1 MDFVGG
7 FCFVVC
13 GIIICLLAHMT
24 VEATVG
30 SAIGLAIAWYFM
42 NRGSRRRKDEK
53 DELRLR
59 KYLYQDDDP
68 GRPVVT
74 FTYKGKKYDQLAFV
88 FGEAQYYKSLKKE
101 EVQARYKRYYNDKEL
116 ARKYPQYRGAIL
128 VACDMVLSPEM
139 AAVMAEND
147 RTDQEFAA
155 FKNHL
160 LGLDQDADETP
171 EADEIPNIDLSVQK
185 RRTGT
190 RSTVRQKEMTAPSGY
205 LFGIVVLLAIIAS
218 IICYNVGVT
227 HGKASANADHKAE
240 VSASE
245 VSTSRVPEVD
255 QEADEQNNSSYW
267 YDRGYDTGYE
277 EAQSDLK
284 GTTNTSVDNSYDEGY
299 SAGYDAGYSDGQSAG
314 DAGGYNTGYTEGYNA
329 GQTAGFNSGYD
340 AGESSGY
347 GMGYTEGYTSGY
359 TDAANA
365 AAMMY

>member
-24 VEATVG
+24 AEATVG

-42 NRGSRRRKDEK
+42 NRGSRRRKDEQ
-53 DELRLR
+53 DELRLH
-59 KYLYQDDDP
+59 KYLYQNDDP

-88 FGEAQYYKSLKKE
+88 FGEAKYYKSLKRE

-139 AAVMAEND
+139 AAVMTEND

-155 FKNHL
+155 FKDHL
-160 LGLDQDADETP
+160 LGLDQDTDESPAT
-171 EADEIPNIDLSVQK
+171 DEIPNIDCSVQK
-185 RRTGT
+185 RRAGT
-190 RSTVRQKEMTAPSGY
+190 RSTVRQKGMTAPAGY
-205 LFGIVVLLAIIAS
+205 LFGLVCLLAVIAS
-218 IICYNVGVT
+218 IICYNIGVT
-227 HGKASANADHKAE
+227 RGRASANADSKATG
-240 VSASE
+240 SASGS
-245 VSTSRVPEVD
+245 STSRVPEVD
-255 QEADEQNNSSYW
+255 QKDTSYW
-267 YDRGYDTGYE
+267 YNLGYDEGYDD
-277 EAQSDLK
+277 AQSDLK
-284 GTTNTSVDNSYDEGY
+284 GSANTNVDGSYDEGY
-299 SAGYDAGYSDGQSAG
+299 SVGYDAGYSDGQSAG

-347 GMGYTEGYTSGY
+347 GTGYTEGYTSGY